1 MTKLKSFPKN
11 RTISVVLW
19 AFLLN
24 TLWEFTQCVF
34 LYDMWS
40 WPFWKGTIWM
50 WAAVFGD
57 ILIVLTLWKGITKTF
72 NSIHF
77 FRGHFRDYCVL
88 VLISF
93 FAAIFLEW
101 IALYWELWSYNES
114 MPSINILGQKVG
126 ISPILQI
133 TILPALSLFFAEKFQ
148 SKATYDE
155 V

>member
-1 MTKLKSFPKN
+1 
-11 RTISVVLW
+11 
-19 AFLLN
+19 
-24 TLWEFTQCVF
+24 
-34 LYDMWS
+34 
-40 WPFWKGTIWM
+40 M

-57 ILIVLTLWKGITKTF
+57 ILIVLSLWKGATITF